1 MFYLIMMIY
10 LFNLIFSLYLILYRD
25 RSTFITW
32 FWLLVFLVMPICGFI
47 LFLFFGKGMSRN
59 EYEKVKREM
68 VEEFNELAW
77 SDSDNDR
84 LSNKSVNPGGTQA
97 LIQGLTN
104 EPLTRF
110 NQITL
115 FLDGKEKFDGL
126 KKDISL
132 ARHSIHIEYYAFIT
146 DGIGESLLE
155 QLTKK
160 ANEGVQVCLLYDK
173 MGSKGTS
180 PKKFNPLKEAGGKV
194 IPFLGSQQS
203 LFSFGSNYHNHHK
216 NVVIDGRIGYI
227 GGFNVADQ
235 YVGTTQKFGYWRD
248 THLRIFGAA
257 CAMQQLQ
264 FLINWN
270 LSVPETQRLA
280 LNPNYLFNGSL
291 ETKGQSDI
299 QLVSSNPMEGQQ
311 QIKFTFVK
319 LILSATKRLWIQT
332 PYFIPD
338 ESVMEALVIA
348 KKSGVDVK
356 LMIPCMPDHPFVYRA
371 TEYYAQ
377 LAMAQGIEVYTYQ
390 GGFLH
395 AKVLIMDEAVSVVGS
410 ANQDVR
416 SYKLNFESS
425 AVVYDQQVTQE
436 LSQAFERDL
445 ASSNKITQETVLAQ
459 SKWTRLKQKISRL
472 LSPIM

>member
-1 MFYLIMMIY
+1 MFYLIMMVY
-10 LFNLIFSLYLILYRD
+10 LFNFIFSLYLILYRD

-32 FWLLVFLVMPICGFI
+32 FWLLVFLLMPVCGFI
-47 LFLFFGKGMSRN
+47 LFLFFGKGMSHK
-59 EYEKVKREM
+59 EYEKVKRET
-68 VEEFNELAW
+68 VEEFMGLAW
-77 SDSDNDR
+77 SDSDNDA
-84 LSNKSVNPGGTQA
+84 LSNKSANPGDIQR
-97 LIQGLTN
+97 LIQGLTH
-104 EPLTRF
+104 EPLARF
-110 NQITL
+110 NKVTL

-126 KKDISL
+126 KKDISQ

-146 DGIGESLLE
+146 DGIGEALLKL
-155 QLTKK
+155 LTQK

-180 PKKFNPLKEAGGKV
+180 PKKFSPLKKAGGKV
-194 IPFLGSQQS
+194 IPFLWSQQS
-203 LFSFGSNYHNHHK
+203 LFRFGTNYHNHHK

-257 CAMQQLQ
+257 CSMMQLQ

-270 LSVPETQRLA
+270 LSVSDAERLS
-280 LNPNYLFNGSL
+280 LNPSYLFNGSL

-311 QIKFTFVK
+311 QIKLAFIK
-319 LILSATKRLWIQT
+319 LILSASNRLWIQT

-338 ESVMEALVIA
+338 ESVMEALIIA

-395 AKVLIMDEAVSVVGS
+395 AKVLIMDDAVSVVGS

-425 AVVYDQQVTQE
+425 AVVYDQEVTQR

-445 ASSNKITQETVLAQ
+445 ACSNKITQETVLEQ
-459 SKWTRLKQKISRL
+459 SNWIRLKQKISRL